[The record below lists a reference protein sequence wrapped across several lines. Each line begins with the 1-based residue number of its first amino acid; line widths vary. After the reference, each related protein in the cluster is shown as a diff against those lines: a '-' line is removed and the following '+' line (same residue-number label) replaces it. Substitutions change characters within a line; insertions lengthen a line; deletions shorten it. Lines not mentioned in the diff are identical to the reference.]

1 MGKSL
6 FDECV
11 ECIPTSLKSRLD
23 LSFAVA
29 DRIAMILETKG
40 MSQREL
46 ARKMNKRPS
55 EISKWLRGTH
65 NFTLSTIAEIS
76 NVLGEPIIEVVNE
89 RTGVIGSCIAAEP
102 PAEYELSNSPR
113 HRPN

>member
-11 ECIPTSLKSRLD
+11 ERIPAGLKSRLD

-29 DRIAMILETKG
+29 DRIAMVLETKG

-46 ARKMNKRPS
+46 ARRMNKRPS

-65 NFTLSTIAEIS
+65 NFTLSTIAEVS

-89 RTGVIGSCIAAEP
+89 RARAINSCIAAESP
-102 PAEYELSNSPR
+102 VEYNPSNS
-113 HRPN
+113 

>member
-11 ECIPTSLKSRLD
+11 ECIPAGLKSKLD

-46 ARKMNKRPS
+46 ARRMNKRPS

-65 NFTLSTIAEIS
+65 NFTLSTIADVS
-76 NVLGEPIIEVVNE
+76 NVLGEPIIEVVNG
-89 RTGVIGSCIAAEP
+89 RACVIGSCIAAES
-102 PAEYELSNSPR
+102 PAEYKTSNP
-113 HRPN
+113 HRTR

>member
-1 MGKSL
+1 MSKSL

-11 ECIPTSLKSRLD
+11 ERIPAGLKNRLD

-29 DRIAMILETKG
+29 DRIAMILESKG

-46 ARKMNKRPS
+46 ARRMNKRPS

-65 NFTLSTIAEIS
+65 NFTISTIADIS
-76 NVLGEPIIEVVNE
+76 NVLGEPIIEVVSDKAKL
-89 RTGVIGSCIAAEP
+89 VSSCIAAES
-102 PAEYELSNSPR
+102 PAGYGISSSTKEQ
-113 HRPN
+113 